1 MINAVNELKTNETSA
16 PQTKDPSEYDTGDS
30 EGRNENHTKWA
41 IFSPQGPLQ
50 EAKNPQKTCK
60 KSKLGQTK
68 KYTSRNTHN
77 DARNIKKGGLIDTG
91 NSEGWNEFDTP
102 LTLTPT
108 PTDGDMMTIP
118 ISEG

>member
-1 MINAVNELKTNETSA
+1 MFLDYI
-16 PQTKDPSEYDTGDS
+16 PD
-30 EGRNENHTKWA
+30 
-41 IFSPQGPLQ
+41 
-50 EAKNPQKTCK
+50 KNPRKTCK

-91 NSEGWNEFDTP
+91 DSEGWNEFDTP
-102 LTLTPT
+102 PPPPPPPT
-108 PTDGDMMTIP
+108 TTDGDMMTIP